1 MSDPKRWLDA
11 DSDATSDERS
21 LLRGAGDP
29 EPPKEAHGA
38 VWAALATRLP
48 PGGGGGGAPGA
59 GGGAAGAKG
68 LSLLAKALLV
78 SAIAATV
85 GTGGY
90 LAWRSAAKPAP
101 KAAATVVTSTPPEPT
116 GTAIAQT
123 PPTATVAEIAP
134 TAAPIAPAPRPHK
147 PDAKRPTAS
156 APAIPTHATTSEPP
170 APAAPA
176 PSPTA
181 VDPPAPTTAVDALRD
196 ERALLA
202 SARDAL
208 RKGDGRGALA
218 ILQTAQSRHPN
229 GVLGQEREVLAI
241 EALAQTGDRDS
252 ASKRA
257 SAFLKAFPNSP
268 HAGHVR
274 EFVR

>member
-1 MSDPKRWLDA
+1 LI
-11 DSDATSDERS
+11 
-21 LLRGAGDP
+21 
-29 EPPKEAHGA
+29 
-38 VWAALATRLP
+38 
-48 PGGGGGGAPGA
+48 
-59 GGGAAGAKG
+59 
-68 LSLLAKALLV
+68 
-78 SAIAATV
+78 SAIAGTV

-90 LAWRSAAKPAP
+90 VAWPSSAKPAP
-101 KAAATVVTSTPPEPT
+101 ANVPAPVAASTTAPTAETALAVAT
-116 GTAIAQT
+116 
-123 PPTATVAEIAP
+123 PTATAEIP
-134 TAAPIAPAPRPHK
+134 PPAAPIAPAPRPHK

-156 APAIPTHATTSEPP
+156 APAFPTHATTSEPP
-170 APAAPA
+170 APPAPA

-181 VDPPAPTTAVDALRD
+181 TEAPAPTTAVDALRD

-241 EALAQTGDRDS
+241 EALAQTGDRDG

-257 SAFLKAFPNSP
+257 GAFLRAFPNSP